1 VFSAQV
7 IEHLG
12 FEALEA
18 LLKGSL
24 RALRP
29 GGLLVMES
37 VNPHSPVALRA
48 FWLDPTHRNPL
59 YPETMLTLCEL
70 SGFASAIAFFPQGSG
85 DYERDRKTAG
95 DYAVV
100 AAAPEGRSR
109 D

>member
-1 VFSAQV
+1 
-7 IEHLG
+7 
-12 FEALEA
+12 LE
-18 LLKGSL
+18 GSL

-29 GGLLVMES
+29 GGLLVIES

-70 SGFASAIAFFPQGSG
+70 SGFASALAFCPQGSG
-85 DYERDRKTAG
+85 DYERDRRTEG

-100 AAAPEGRSR
+100 ARAPER
-109 D
+109 DGEN